1 MKSALFILLASFSLA
16 TFAVPKIGEV
26 APDFQLQGTKGEKVK
41 LSNFKGKWVVLE
53 WFNKDCPFV
62 RKFYDAQEMQNLQKT
77 YVDKGVVWFQISS
90 SVNGKEGH
98 LTMNEAKKNFLAE
111 KSASTDLLLDS
122 DGRVGKSFG
131 AKTTPHMFIINPEG
145 KVVYAGAID
154 DKPSTEKEDLKSA
167 KNYVKAALD
176 EGLSGKPVTVST
188 TRPYGCSVKY

>member
-1 MKSALFILLASFSLA
+1 
-16 TFAVPKIGEV
+16 
-26 APDFQLQGTKGEKVK
+26 
-41 LSNFKGKWVVLE
+41 
-53 WFNKDCPFV
+53 
-62 RKFYDAQEMQNLQKT
+62 
-77 YVDKGVVWFQISS
+77 
-90 SVNGKEGH
+90 VNGKEGH

-167 KNYVKAALD
+167 KNYVKAALE